1 MAMTERA
8 QRQPDPEIPAKI
20 VDQVAEREAARRRI
34 LDQAAAER
42 TPLDD
47 TTQAVR
53 VGRRGRR

>member
-1 MAMTERA
+1 MTERA